1 MNINGLNRL
10 TARQIERVRNK
21 LTKQQQRDML
31 QPYINGRI
39 NREFYKAYGYVD
51 APQIT
56 QGSEQDTYAYELW
69 ERQHYEA
76 NTN

>member
-1 MNINGLNRL
+1 
-10 TARQIERVRNK
+10 
-21 LTKQQQRDML
+21 ML